1 MNDYGFDYLNYIGN
15 VPGGMNY
22 NNPKITKNYMKNN
35 NFKMSSMFPDMMGD
49 VQLVD
54 PREGLER
61 GNLFKNLY
69 DPYKDYPYDKLQP
82 MDEKEALRYQ
92 IMQYKFALMDL
103 NLYLDMHP
111 NDVTMAS
118 LYQKYLEIEKQMCT
132 NYENLYG
139 PLTVDSEIVAN
150 GGWNWNSKPWP
161 WEVK

>member
-82 MDEKEALRYQ
+82 MNEKEALRYQ

-111 NDVTMAS
+111 DVKISS

-139 PLTVDSEIVAN
+139 PLTVDSEIVTN
-150 GGWNWNSKPWP
+150 GGWNWNLLPWP